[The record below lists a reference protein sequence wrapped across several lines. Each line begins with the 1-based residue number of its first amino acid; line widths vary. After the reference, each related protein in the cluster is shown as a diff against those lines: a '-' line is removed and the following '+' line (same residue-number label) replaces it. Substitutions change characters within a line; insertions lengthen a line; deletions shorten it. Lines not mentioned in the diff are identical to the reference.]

1 MPTTT
6 TTHAWMTRMAHRIS
20 ASSGSP
26 LAPPKASPSIL
37 ELLDH
42 ARPQAHVAMEAGI

>member
-1 MPTTT
+1 MPATT
-6 TTHAWMTRMAHRIS
+6 TTHPWMTRMARRIT

-37 ELLDH
+37 ELIGH
-42 ARPQAHVAMEAGI
+42 ARPQARVAAEADI